1 MGSQTIGLE
10 EFFRDFLYLSISKFG
25 STNEDLQS
33 MRLVL
38 YYINFIEISKTH
50 PWITYDDD
58 RMKKIDLIG
67 LELLEVLNIKLNDT
81 GKIGLRSIT
90 EQMCSKFK
98 AFYSTYMIALGF
110 MITRLPRIELEWNE
124 AAERWIRARN
134 YDRYELLLKEQE
146 EIYTRKQQKYDL
158 NQKNELEKAKLSED
172 DDSDVIE
179 EEYEY
184 TDDEYNDDLIGEEAD
199 VLTEDTFGAY
209 SFTRNPN
216 RAEEEEVYMRFKTND
231 GGEPKGNRRYM
242 YFVMAKD
249 MSKLPSG
256 PKITVQESSRESS
269 GFLEKLSGMWCKSLC
284 NPPSATQENAI
295 LTSVEELEKVIYQRH
310 KQMVTEQEFED
321 FSDMNREGEKIEP
334 TNIKSARSNRRAT
347 LAKLG
352 NMLYNKN
359 ISGVETININ
369 LEGWQTIDIKTSK
382 TRLSEL
388 SVNMRKIIVDLLSW
402 TLFQI
407 KTSNPNCWK
416 GIYKLLF
423 FNPIQGELLIKV
435 LYKKIYGYT
444 VVVPI
449 IIPMDKQYSLKA
461 SYSKPDAAKILEIE
475 NFFSAISMDAGSAE
489 Q

>member
-10 EFFRDFLYLSISKFG
+10 EFFRDFLYLSISKFE
-25 STNEDLQS
+25 STERDLQC
-33 MRLVL
+33 MNLVL
-38 YYINFIEISKTH
+38 YYIKFIEISKTH
-50 PWITYDDD
+50 PWRTYDDD
-58 RMKKIDLIG
+58 VMKQIEPIG
-67 LELLEVLNIKLNDT
+67 LELLKVLDVKKDET
-81 GKIGLRSIT
+81 GKIRFWSIT
-90 EQMCSKFK
+90 EQMCSNFK
-98 AFYSTYMIALGF
+98 TFYDNYDNMEALAFMK
-110 MITRLPRIELEWNE
+110 TREPILELEWNE
-124 AAERWIRARN
+124 ADKTWSRARN
-134 YDRYELLLKEQE
+134 NVKYELLVQEQQE
-146 EIYTRKQQKYDL
+146 SDL
-158 NQKNELEKAKLSED
+158 DQENELEKAKLELSED
-172 DDSDVIE
+172 DDSDVFE

-184 TDDEYNDDLIGEEAD
+184 TDDEYNDDQIGEEAD

-209 SFTRNPN
+209 SFTHNAN
-216 RAEEEEVYMRFKTND
+216 RAEKVYMRSRTND
-231 GGEPKGNRRYM
+231 GGEPNGNRRYM

-249 MSKLPSG
+249 MNKLPSG
-256 PKITVQESSRESS
+256 PKITVQESSGESS
-269 GFLEKLSGMWCKSLC
+269 RFLEKLSGMWCKSLC
-284 NPPSATQENAI
+284 NPPSATQEYTI
-295 LTSVEELEKVIYQRH
+295 LTSVKELEEVIYQRH
-310 KQMVTEQEFED
+310 EQMVTKQVFED
-321 FSDMNREGEKIEP
+321 FSDMNREGEKIKP
-334 TNIKSARSNRRAT
+334 TKINSARSNRRAT

-359 ISGVETININ
+359 ISGVETMDIN

-407 KTSNPNCWK
+407 KTSNPNCEK

-461 SYSKPDAAKILEIE
+461 GYSKPDAAEILEIE